1 MRQVNQEEQGSTTQ
15 QLEELNNK
23 SLADREA
30 LMQLLDRLY
39 TNEINRINHLRN
51 RVLREL
57 WEPCTTLEEWKQK
70 TRKQPN
76 KKEYREEAK
85 MLE

>member
-39 TNEINRINHLRN
+39 TNEINRLNHLRN
-51 RVLREL
+51 RVLR
-57 WEPCTTLEEWKQK
+57 
-70 TRKQPN
+70 
-76 KKEYREEAK
+76 
-85 MLE
+85 